1 MPGQIVVSANTLTAG
16 IRADFASEYASSY
29 ETSKARLA
37 NCMDLGVPSDKLTEI
52 YAYYKT
58 APYPRIWKRGDAIP
72 QDAFDSVQFSVTNRD
87 WAIQVEWN
95 ENDREDDQ
103 TRSLMQRAREAG
115 TNFATLSERVFF
127 QILTGSVSNDLLPAI
142 PTAPDGAAMYAATDG
157 SGAARFGAT
166 GGNLVTGSGVA
177 SSAAIRTDFYNAI
190 EQLRLFQ
197 DTQGQP
203 LHSEDYID
211 KGLTVVYPVSAEMTF
226 REAFQQGRT
235 LAADTTAQ
243 SNAAVS
249 NIIMESGLNIT
260 LWGSPRITDNDWFV
274 FANGAPLKP
283 VFQQVR
289 RPLRESYANMDN
301 SDLARTTKIESVS
314 WDSRDGFGVFLPYS
328 TVKVNN

>member
-1 MPGQIVVSANTLTAG
+1 MPGQIVVAASTLTAG
-16 IRADFASEYASSY
+16 IRSDFATAYSSAY
-29 ETSKARLA
+29 EASKARLS
-37 NCMDLGVPSDKLTEI
+37 NCMDLGVPSSRLTEI
-52 YAYYKT
+52 YAYFET

-72 QDAFDSVQFSVTNRD
+72 QDAFNSVKFEVTNRD

-127 QILTGSVSNDLLPAI
+127 QILTAATDNNLLPAI
-142 PTAPDGAAMYAATDG
+142 PNAPDGAAMYAATDG
-157 SGAARFGAT
+157 SGSARFGAT
-166 GGNLVTGSGVA
+166 GGNLLTGSGVA
-177 SSAAIRTDFYNAI
+177 SSAAIRDDFFDSI
-190 EQLRLFQ
+190 ERLRQFQ

-211 KGLTVVYPVSAEMTF
+211 KGLTVVYGVANEHVF
-226 REAFQQGRT
+226 REGFQQSRT
-235 LAADTTAQ
+235 IAGPLTTTG
-243 SNAAVS
+243 NAAVT
-249 NIIMESGLNIT
+249 NIIMESGLNVT
-260 LWGSPRITDNDWFV
+260 LWPSPRITDNDWFL
-274 FANGAPLKP
+274 FSNGAPLKP
-283 VFQQVR
+283 IFQQVR

-301 SDLARTTKIESVS
+301 SDLARSTKIESVS

>member
-16 IRADFASEYASSY
+16 IRADFASEYASAY

-87 WAIQVEWN
+87 FAIQVEWN

-127 QILTGSVSNDLLPAI
+127 QILTGSVSTELLPSL
-142 PTAPDGAAMYAATDG
+142 PLAPDGAALYAATA

-166 GGNLVTGSGVA
+166 GGNLLTGTGVA
-177 SSAAIRTDFYNAI
+177 SSSAIRTDFYNAI
-190 EQLRLFQ
+190 ERIRLFQ

-203 LHSEDYID
+203 LWSEEVID
-211 KGLTVVYPVSAEMTF
+211 KGLTIVYPVSSEMAF

-235 LAADTTAQ
+235 LAGPVSST

-260 LWGSPRITDNDWFV
+260 LWGSARITDDDWFV
-274 FANGAPLKP
+274 FCNGAPLKP

-301 SDLARTTKIESVS
+301 SDLSRSTKIESVS
-314 WDSRDGFGVFLPYS
+314 WDSRDGFGLTLPYQ